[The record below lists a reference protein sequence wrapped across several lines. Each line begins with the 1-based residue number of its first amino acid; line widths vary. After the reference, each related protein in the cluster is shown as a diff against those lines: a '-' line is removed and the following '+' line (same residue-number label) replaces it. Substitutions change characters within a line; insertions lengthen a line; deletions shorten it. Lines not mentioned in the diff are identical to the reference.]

1 MELYMVAWKGNILVL
16 LLAALSA
23 GELDVKR
30 AVLKASS
37 TVVRKEFAKVDVL
50 VDPLADVK
58 VLQVTEEM
66 DSYLAE

>member
-1 MELYMVAWKGNILVL
+1 MELYKVAWKGNILVL

-37 TVVRKEFAKVDVL
+37 KGCKEGIRKG
-50 VDPLADVK
+50 
-58 VLQVTEEM
+58 
-66 DSYLAE
+66 

>member
-1 MELYMVAWKGNILVL
+1 MVAWKGNILVL

-37 TVVRKEFAKVDVL
+37 TVVRKEFAQVDVL

-58 VLQVTEEM
+58 VLQVAEEM
-66 DSYLAE
+66 DSYLAA

>member
-58 VLQVTEEM
+58 VLQVAEEM
-66 DSYLAE
+66 DSHLAA